1 MNKRKRVFVTS
12 LIVLLLIL
20 IAGLYTL
27 FFTGKISI
35 LADFVT
41 GPQEEV
47 VASQTAQQVWDNALA
62 KSDTLELA
70 TSSESGYSK
79 MITLKTEADAGA
91 LYGKIS
97 TSKLKYIRRFLWDG
111 QVPEDT
117 EMTIWACS
125 QGSCDKGA
133 NWVQMNGTDESRAVQ
148 QSLKEV
154 EYVIYL
160 SRNPMKLAAEEA
172 VTLLSAAGKDIPLPN
187 YGVTSDTL
195 QTTQTEVGSVQAATT
210 GDKKLYAH
218 YFFNGVDQGRYLGA
232 LVDSSGMNSD
242 IYFLAFL
249 TDRTAFVSE
258 RERGRRLL
266 GTEKVNTDIYKNIQ
280 LVQDLQ
286 ARSEVKFVDEANSN
300 RPVGDATLSIRA
312 GDQETWIDVGKF
324 ISSMVSVAGKFS
336 KKRNVI
342 WVDDDELH
350 VGAGLGSGAFGGH
363 NLTAAQNT
371 EVFKTNNKALEY
383 LQESVRVK
391 FEPYQGENYQVAD
404 DGVGGSEYAN
414 IMVNDQPKGDFVG
427 VGVEISGKYSD
438 LFYPIWISHNDV
450 KVGPTEYK
458 QYEFYKTCRNVRI
471 RQDYICGDQTAAQ
484 NSADFWALDSAKA
497 LRGVASDPL
506 EKEKVAVYVTVNEGG
521 ANPACDDFDQV
532 SITPTE
538 ISMPPTTSYQFSGS
552 ALDQSGD
559 PLSVALSYSTN
570 GGTINGTGLY
580 TASKIEG
587 SFSVFLTSECGGD
600 VSAQVT
606 VDKDAEPPTP
616 ITPTLD
622 SPSIFQIGLTAGYST
637 NDDSDD
643 DSDVTPAAVPGWQ
656 KGSLLKT
663 GADLFV
669 LVVITILIVVG
680 IVYLSSLLKGKEE
693 DREQP
698 LPNDQNNLE

>member
-1 MNKRKRVFVTS
+1 MNKRKRVFITS
-12 LIVLLLIL
+12 LIVLLLVL
-20 IAGLYTL
+20 ITGLYTL

-47 VASQTAQQVWDNALA
+47 IASQTAQQVWDNALA

-91 LYGKIS
+91 LYGKIT
-97 TSKLKYIRRFLWDG
+97 TSQLKYIRRFLWDG

-117 EMTIWACS
+117 EMTVWACF

-133 NWVQMNGTDESRAVQ
+133 NWTQINGVAESRNVQ

-160 SRNPMKLAAEEA
+160 SRNPMKLAVEE
-172 VTLLSAAGKDIPLPN
+172 TKSLLSAAGKDVPLLD
-187 YGVTSDTL
+187 YGITSDTL
-195 QTTQTEVGSVQAATT
+195 QVTQADKGAVQAATS
-210 GDKKLYAH
+210 GDRKLYAH

-232 LVDSSGMNSD
+232 LVDSSGMNND

-300 RPVGDATLSIRA
+300 QPVGDAILSIRA
-312 GDQETWIDVGKF
+312 GDQETWIDVGRF
-324 ISSMVSVAGKFS
+324 ISSMVSVSGKFS

-363 NLTAAQNT
+363 NLTSAQNT
-371 EVFKTNNKALEY
+371 RVFKTNNKSLEY
-383 LQESVRVK
+383 LQNNVRVK
-391 FEPYQGENYQVAD
+391 FQPYPGENYQMVD
-404 DGVGGSEYAN
+404 DGVGNSEYAN
-414 IMVNDQPKGDFVG
+414 IMVNDKPKGDFVG
-427 VGVEISGKYSD
+427 VGVEISGKFSD
-438 LFYPIWISHNDV
+438 LFYPIWISHNNA

-471 RQDYICGDQTAAQ
+471 RKDYICGNQTAEQ

-497 LRGVASDPL
+497 LRGVADDPL
-506 EKEKVAVYVTVNEGG
+506 EKEKVAVYVTVNEGSI
-521 ANPACDDFDQV
+521 NPACENFDQV

-538 ISMPPTTSYQFSGS
+538 IAMLPTTNYQFTGV
-552 ALDQSGD
+552 ALDTDGSQLNVD
-559 PLSVALSYSTN
+559 LSFSTD
-570 GGTINGTGLY
+570 GGTIDENGLY
-580 TASKIEG
+580 TAPSTEG
-587 SFSVFLTSECGGD
+587 NYSVFLTSECGGD
-600 VSAQVT
+600 VTAQVT
-606 VDKDAEPPTP
+606 VDEDADSPTP

-622 SPSIFQIGLTAGYST
+622 SPVIYQIGLTAGYST
-637 NDDSDD
+637 DDDNNNDDRDI
-643 DSDVTPAAVPGWQ
+643 TPAAVPGWQ

-663 GADLFV
+663 GADLLV
-669 LVVITILIVVG
+669 LIVITILIVIA
-680 IVYLSSLLKGKEE
+680 IVYLSSLLKGKKEKQE
-693 DREQP
+693 F
-698 LPNDQNNLE
+698 PNNQNNQR